1 MIGATRTPEFSYRKD
16 AGMGTEWCTNND
28 IELFTLTSPSQL
40 RDFFLPQKLRAHPI
54 VCCSQHV
61 ESTPTTNTSAQ
72 TYYFGINQ
80 VFFKPGSEWM
90 AEWSS
95 DSILCGEQIVCEC
108 GFPVW
113 NIRWSVSAPLLIQLI
128 HKERTWRLTQ
138 NKKLYEEGMQHS
150 APIPDSC
157 CAHTEWKRRRD
168 DR

>member
-1 MIGATRTPEFSYRKD
+1 MQHERQSFRTGRMLVWEQNGAPTTTLNFPPWRRRHSC
-16 AGMGTEWCTNND
+16 GT
-28 IELFTLTSPSQL
+28 
-40 RDFFLPQKLRAHPI
+40 FFFPQKLRAHPI

-61 ESTPTTNTSAQ
+61 EITPTTNTTAQ

-113 NIRWSVSAPLLIQLI
+113 NTRWSVSAPLLIQLI